1 MLLMIV
7 LFLQNSSLQLVNVY
21 FRFFCFMELLTYYEN
36 GFRLL
41 NDADALSA
49 LLQLYFCVRVT
60 KLCSFS
66 SKLIDYWGI
75 PRTFGLVGPHSQRMR
90 LPCVLYQEH
99 IFYIFQ

>member
-21 FRFFCFMELLTYYEN
+21 FRSFCFMELLTYYEN

-49 LLQLYFCVRVT
+49 LLQLYFCVRVP
-60 KLCSFS
+60 KLCGFS
-66 SKLIDYWGI
+66 SKFIDYWGV
-75 PRTFGLVGPHSQRMR
+75 PRTPEPVGLHFLRMR